1 MDIPPPSPHPSSL
14 SVACPVAPA
23 RGTTLQMSTLRSRS
37 RLNALRDRL
46 EVLHAQLA
54 EQVELLPIGNESWME
69 TERELR
75 AAESA
80 MAQLHGRRWV

>member
-1 MDIPPPSPHPSSL
+1 MDIPPPSHQPTM

-23 RGTTLQMSTLRSRS
+23 SASKLQMSTLRTRS
-37 RLNALRDRL
+37 RLTALRERL

-54 EQVELLPIGNESWME
+54 EQVELLPIGNESWIE

-80 MAQLHGRRWV
+80 MAQLHGRRWI